1 MQVKQYFSF
10 TICPLIITS
19 RVRGGGRYVELPVL
33 SEGRKRERSGVPK
46 ADQDHDLVRKK
57 LLLPD
62 WDRSFRETGS
72 Q

>member
-1 MQVKQYFSF
+1 
-10 TICPLIITS
+10 
-19 RVRGGGRYVELPVL
+19 VELPVL